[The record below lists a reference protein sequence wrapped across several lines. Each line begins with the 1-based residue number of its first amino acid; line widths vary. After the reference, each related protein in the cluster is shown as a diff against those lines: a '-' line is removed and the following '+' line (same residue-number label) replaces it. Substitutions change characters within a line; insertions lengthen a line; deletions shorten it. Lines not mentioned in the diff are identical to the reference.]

1 MRALKS
7 VLLFLFTFG
16 ISLAANA
23 QCAMCRAT
31 VENSISKGHVQFAAS
46 LNTGI
51 MYLFLTPYVMAGLI
65 AYFWF
70 RSSKKNS
77 GKSSIHIRVSKPH

>member
-1 MRALKS
+1 MKFFKTIIISCLLLGMS
-7 VLLFLFTFG
+7 VM
-16 ISLAANA
+16 ANA

-51 MYLFLTPYVMAGLI
+51 MYLFLAPYVLAGAI
-65 AYFWF
+65 AFFWF
-70 RSSKKNS
+70 RNSKKNS
-77 GKSSIHIRVSKPH
+77 GKSSIHIRAGKQA

>member
-1 MRALKS
+1 MRFFKT
-7 VLLFLFTFG
+7 LFTG
-16 ISLAANA
+16 ILMLAFSAAANA

-46 LNTGI
+46 LNMGI
-51 MYLFLTPYVMAGLI
+51 MYLFLTPYVLAGVI

-70 RSSKKNS
+70 RNSKKNS
-77 GKSSIHIRVSKPH
+77 GKSSLHIRAN